1 MLTSIL
7 NATSTK
13 LFLTCDN
20 TLLSQ
25 LKNESDLLKNQHVI
39 SAINCTKSPPP
50 VQSIALSEE
59 VNQFLHAALSNNTR
73 RSYQSD
79 LVHFIA
85 WGGVIPATNNML
97 SEYLA
102 AHANSLSTAT
112 LARRLVS
119 ISRAHTSQALE
130 SPAKSDLVKATFRG
144 IRRIVGSVQRQV
156 SPVLKSNLLEM
167 VAELRGKKGTRD
179 RALLLIG
186 FAGALR
192 RSELVGIQYTDIE
205 FVEHGLLIHLRRSKV
220 DQEGK
225 GRKIAIPHARGAVCA
240 VQALK
245 EWLAI
250 SNITE
255 GALFRPI
262 TRHGHIYNAVLSA
275 QAVAVIVKER
285 ASAIDLD
292 ASKFSGHSLRAG
304 LVTSAAQAGVSSW
317 KIKQQTGHKS
327 DAMLNRYIRDSQIF
341 IDNAAGALL

>member
-1 MLTSIL
+1 M
-7 NATSTK
+7 
-13 LFLTCDN
+13 
-20 TLLSQ
+20 
-25 LKNESDLLKNQHVI
+25 
-39 SAINCTKSPPP
+39 
-50 VQSIALSEE
+50 
-59 VNQFLHAALSNNTR
+59 
-73 RSYQSD
+73 
-79 LVHFIA
+79 
-85 WGGVIPATNNML
+85 
-97 SEYLA
+97 
-102 AHANSLSTAT
+102 
-112 LARRLVS
+112 
-119 ISRAHTSQALE
+119 
-130 SPAKSDLVKATFRG
+130 KATFRG

-179 RALLLIG
+179 RTLLLIG

-192 RSELVGIQYTDIE
+192 RSELVGIQYNDIE

-262 TRHGHIYNAVLSA
+262 TRHGHIDKAVLSA

-285 ASAIDLD
+285 ASAIGLD